1 MQTTSNIPSNSLATA
16 RAIPQLNL
24 RNLMLLLSAT
34 AIIVLFY
41 RSKPHP
47 VALTAEN
54 AANTALA
61 SQPQKPVFLGETG
74 GVNNTND
81 VSAIVAD
88 AQAFYNLLS
97 STQQATLQLT
107 YTTALAR
114 KWSNLPCGTSC
125 RNGIQLGTNL
135 TAAQYIAAMK
145 IVKDALSKSTNE
157 GYDEFHQ
164 MNLAEAY
171 LHANGGSSG
180 YDSTLRWMAFLN
192 VPSSTGAWMLQFGGH
207 HYAANIAFNN
217 GHVIGATP
225 FFMGLEPKTF
235 TYNSVTYD
243 PLGGERDAFRAAIAS
258 LSSTQLSAAS
268 ISSSF
273 SDCVMIPG
281 ESNGGTATFPAI
293 ATGQA
298 LSSLTSTQQNLVLN
312 VIKLYVGD
320 MDSATAYN
328 VTAGYTKELTQTYI
342 SYHGNG
348 TAGNATSFL
357 TAQGDYMRISGPNVW
372 IEFSCQGGIV
382 IQGQIHYH
390 TVWRDRSHDYGVD
403 LKGTA
408 IDTNPATSI
417 RDIAAALPLSV
428 YPNPSTT
435 EITVQLPVMADDA
448 TASVFNAAS
457 GQLMKQTQHLKGISF
472 TYNISDLAPGI
483 YVLKVQNAG
492 KIYSG
497 KITKQY

>member
-1 MQTTSNIPSNSLATA
+1 MQTNTNIPSNNLAMA
-16 RAIPQLNL
+16 KIISQLNL
-24 RNLMLLLSAT
+24 RNLVLLLSAT
-34 AIIVLFY
+34 GIFTMFYTGNAHRAIAETATPSITAP
-41 RSKPHP
+41 SK
-47 VALTAEN
+47 E
-54 AANTALA
+54 
-61 SQPQKPVFLGETG
+61 PVFINESG
-74 GVNNTND
+74 GVNKTND
-81 VSAIVAD
+81 VNAIASD
-88 AQAFYNLLS
+88 ALAFYNMLS
-97 STQQATLQLT
+97 SAQQTTLQLT
-107 YTTALAR
+107 YSTTLAR
-114 KWSNLPCGTSC
+114 KWSNLPCGTGC

-135 TAAQYIAAMK
+135 TSAQYAAAMK
-145 IVKDALSKSTNE
+145 IVKDALSKTTNE

-171 LHANGGSSG
+171 LHANGGGSG

-192 VPSSTGAWMLQFGGH
+192 VPSATGAWMLQFGGH

-235 TYNSVTYD
+235 TYTSVTYD
-243 PLGGERDAFRAAIAS
+243 PLGGERDAFCTAIAT
-258 LSSTQLSAAS
+258 LSSAQLSAAS

-298 LSSLTSTQQNLVLN
+298 LSGLTSTQQNLVLD

-320 MDSATAYN
+320 MDSATAN
-328 VTAGYTKELTQTYI
+328 SVMTGYTNEIKQTYI
-342 SYHGNG
+342 SYHGSG

-357 TAQGDYMRISGPNVW
+357 NAQGDYMRISGPNVW

-403 LKGTA
+403 LKGNA
-408 IDTNPATSI
+408 IDVTIPTGISEQNTTST
-417 RDIAAALPLSV
+417 LSV
-428 YPNPSTT
+428 YPNPSTN
-435 EITVQLPVMADDA
+435 EITIQLPVQATDA
-448 TASVFNAAS
+448 TIQLINVGS
-457 GQLMKQTQHLKGISF
+457 GQLVKQMLHAKGNTF
-472 TYNISDLAPGI
+472 TYDISELAVGSYI
-483 YVLKVQNAG
+483 LKVLSEG
-492 KIYSG
+492 KVYQGRIS
-497 KITKQY
+497 KQ